1 MRQKPLRDSLQS
13 IWQLLLKPPRS
24 PKTRKIWETAIAKK
38 SLRRHYNW
46 RNCSVLPHRINPL
59 WECGTTK
66 GHQVKSQEVYI
77 RCKLQLITMYIHWFI
92 NCDILIILKYPPAM
106 QETWVRYQGWKDS
119 LEEGMA
125 THSSILAWRTPMDRG
140 SWQATVQGVAESRTW
155 LSD

>member
-46 RNCSVLPHRINPL
+46 RNCSVLPHRINLL

-77 RCKLQLITMYIHWFI
+77 RCKLQLITMYTSWSVVTSQRDKRVDTVWPWKAHSKFSTLAPTFVAVWPLSFKFPQIVYQRW
-92 NCDILIILKYPPAM
+92 NCAYLMKWWLTEIVLKNHR
-106 QETWVRYQGWKDS
+106 V
-119 LEEGMA
+119 
-125 THSSILAWRTPMDRG
+125 
-140 SWQATVQGVAESRTW
+140 
-155 LSD
+155 